1 MNRPNLASTVRSPA
15 LLLAT
20 WGGMGLSPFAPGTVG
35 SLAALPLCVWA
46 LHLASWWVV
55 GLGAG
60 LWMLGVWSAAKAG
73 AAWGQVDHPAIVI
86 DEVLGQLIAMAI
98 PWFWLQTPVNPL
110 LLAAITFALFRL
122 FDITKP
128 WPVSYFDRVWK
139 SPAGVMFDDV
149 VAGVLAGLVA
159 AGALSLVL

>member
-1 MNRPNLASTVRSPA
+1 MNRPNLVSTFRSPA

-20 WGGMGLSPFAPGTVG
+20 WGGTGLSPFAPGTVG
-35 SLAALPLCVWA
+35 SMAALPLCVWA
-46 LHLASWWVV
+46 LHLTPEWVV
-55 GLGAG
+55 GLGAA
-60 LWMLGVWSAAKAG
+60 LWVLGVWSAARAG

-98 PWFWLQTPVNPL
+98 PWFWLQTPVNPF
-110 LLAAITFALFRL
+110 LLAAIAFALFRL

-128 WPVSYFDRVWK
+128 WPVSYFDRTWK

-149 VAGVLAGLVA
+149 LAGVLAGLA
-159 AGALSLVL
+159 ASGALSMAL

>member
-20 WGGMGLSPFAPGTVG
+20 WGGTGLSPFAPGTVG
-35 SLAALPLCVWA
+35 SMAALPLCVWA
-46 LHLASWWVV
+46 LHLAPWWVV
-55 GLGAG
+55 GLGAA
-60 LWMLGVWSAAKAG
+60 LWVLGVWSAARAG

-98 PWFWLQTPVNPL
+98 PWFWLQTPVNPV
-110 LLAAITFALFRL
+110 LLAAIAFALFRL

-128 WPVSYFDRVWK
+128 WPVRYFDRTWK

-149 VAGVLAGLVA
+149 LAGVLAGLA
-159 AGALSLVL
+159 ASGALSLAL